1 MEILQKVKS
10 IIKNKFNSELV
21 YSKIYLKAGKN
32 PTQEALN
39 VYMHQ

>member
-21 YSKIYLKAGKN
+21 YSKIYLKAGKKPHN
-32 PTQEALN
+32 RRL
-39 VYMHQ
+39 